1 MIEKNEIEKVWFIE
15 ENKVKKAK
23 KIVSKIFYKGVEIR
37 VLKTE
42 RDGFCQ
48 DLLFRDKNNDY
59 WSMKIMGIDFKN
71 FIHVSLDNPLPE
83 STEYCDNFLQILS
96 EFDLSNYFSERI
108 ANEQYFNACQLK
120 YISLFHPEM
129 YEQAKMCRERI
140 IDKNR
145 KISEENKNKIEQ
157 EQKEKVKTT
166 NEKFYKRLEQ
176 IKLDIR
182 MGKTVY
188 VEDFEFYKDDKYQNG
203 LTKQNCFLYLAKQYG
218 IDIPLATQGFINN
231 RLVKYNFQTG
241 DFSYLVTKSKAV
253 STKMHEYLDRIYKEV
268 NNEFQKSIEPIRKQ
282 LKRIKEAR

>member
-15 ENKVKKAK
+15 DNKVKKAN
-23 KIVSKIFYKGVEIR
+23 KIVSKISYKDIEIP

-42 RDGFCQ
+42 RESFCQ
-48 DLLFRDKNNDY
+48 DFLFKDKNNEY
-59 WSMKIMGIDFKN
+59 WSMKIIGIDFKN
-71 FIHVSLDNPLPE
+71 FIHVSFDNPLPE
-83 STEYCDNFLQILS
+83 RTEYCNNFLKILS
-96 EFDLSNYFSERI
+96 EFDLLNYFSERI

-145 KISEENKNKIEQ
+145 KISAENKNKIEQ

-166 NEKFYKRLEQ
+166 NEKFNKRLEE

-182 MGKTVY
+182 MGKTVQ
-188 VEDFEFYKDDKYQNG
+188 VENFEFYKDDKYENG
-203 LTKQNCFLYLAKQYG
+203 LTIQNCFLYLARQYG

-241 DFSYLVTKSKAV
+241 EYSYFATKSKTV

-268 NNEFQKSIEPIRKQ
+268 NNEFQKSTEQIREQ